1 MIIDKWLTYNMEFA
15 VRKKHTSSPILEFGP
30 DEYRVDIQCNV
41 KNRTGVLP
49 C

>member
-1 MIIDKWLTYNMEFA
+1 MEFA
-15 VRKKHTSSPILEFGP
+15 VRQKHTSSPTLEFGP

-49 C
+49 SLTGSKAAIK